1 MIEVESEGNLVTLR
15 MIGAVTSS
23 DWDGVVPKFQEAC
36 GQATSVRIRG
46 ENRGAIRVLMD
57 WRGLELWEP
66 GARSDCTWFCLGNRD
81 LVGRIAILGSPR
93 WHDEKERLTDVY
105 QKAEVKFFTP
115 AESGSALV
123 WLTGE

>member
-15 MIGAVTSS
+15 MIGVVTSS
-23 DWDGVVPKFQEAC
+23 DW
-36 GQATSVRIRG
+36 
-46 ENRGAIRVLMD
+46 D

-66 GARSDCTWFCLGNRD
+66 GARSDCTWFCMGNRD

-93 WHDEKERLTDVY
+93 WHDEKDRLTDIY
-105 QKAEVKFFTP
+105 QKAEVKVFTST
-115 AESGSALV
+115 ESNSAVV

>member
-1 MIEVESEGNLVTLR
+1 MIEAESEGNLVTLR

-23 DWDGVVPKFQEAC
+23 DWDRVLPKFQEAC
-36 GQATSVRIRG
+36 GQAASVRIRG

-93 WHDEKERLTDVY
+93 WHDEKERLADIY
-105 QKAEVKFFTP
+105 QTAEVRFFTP
-115 AESGSALV
+115 AESDSALV

>member
-15 MIGAVTSS
+15 MIGVVTSS
-23 DWDGVVPKFQEAC
+23 DWDRVLPIFEEAY

-57 WRGLELWEP
+57 WQGLELWEP
-66 GARSDCTWFCLGNRD
+66 GARSDCTWFCMGNRD

-93 WHDEKERLTDVY
+93 WHDEKERLTDIY

-115 AESGSALV
+115 AESDSALV